1 MKRKYSLIL
10 LILILAILIC
20 CIFTSCKNKNSIDYS
35 VAVLGHN
42 PGSHDDWNLKQI
54 VSSVKQ
60 LETINSK
67 YDLSK
72 YTTFY
77 DDLYF
82 EDKSLIIIL
91 FVHSHLGASISVNSL
106 EKIDTTLYINMVNK
120 EKKYAQYAAAED
132 YWICILEVNNEDIK
146 EVDVVEL
153 NSETKKIIF

>member
-1 MKRKYSLIL
+1 MKRKYFLIL

-20 CIFTSCKNKNSIDYS
+20 CIFTSCKNDNSIEYN
-35 VAVLGHN
+35 VAVLDHN
-42 PGSHDDWNLKQI
+42 PGTHDDWNLKQI

-72 YTTFY
+72 YTASY
-77 DDLYF
+77 DDLFF
-82 EDKSLIIIL
+82 EDKSLIMIL
-91 FVHSHLGASISVNSL
+91 FTHSHLGACISVNSI

-120 EKKYAQYAAAED
+120 EKKYGQYMTAID
-132 YWICILEVNNEDIK
+132 FWICILEVNNEDIK

-153 NSETKKIIF
+153 NSETKKIIY